1 VDPPSAS
8 EGQFEIVTDSLT
20 WKQLVLAKLDPEAAV
35 ANGKVVI
42 SGGTPESF
50 YAFMDLFE

>member
-1 VDPPSAS
+1 LSWR
-8 EGQFEIVTDSLT
+8 E
-20 WKQLVLAKLDPEAAV
+20 LVLSKRTPEDAV
-35 ANGKVVI
+35 EYDKVVI